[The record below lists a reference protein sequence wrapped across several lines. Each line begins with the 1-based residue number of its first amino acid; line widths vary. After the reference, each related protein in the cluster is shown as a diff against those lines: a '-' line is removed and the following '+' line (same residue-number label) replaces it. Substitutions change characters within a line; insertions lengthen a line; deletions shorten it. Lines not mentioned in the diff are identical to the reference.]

1 MFSALRQGSSVYILE
16 KGSKVELKIGQVVS
30 VTSPTTPY
38 PYLTTSSTVDIVIK
52 VDDQTQDFKQLPSQL
67 SVATYNNGNTVI
79 SESRDLMC
87 QEVET
92 MIRNSR
98 QVLDSIPYH
107 EDLVKTGEEMLKQ
120 LSPQYAKQKD
130 QEDKINN
137 LETKVGG
144 IESKIDSIYNILSNS
159 LKDK

>member
-1 MFSALRQGSSVYILE
+1 MFSALRQGSQVYILE
-16 KGSKVELKIGQVVS
+16 KGSPAVLKIGQVVTS
-30 VTSPTTPY
+30 TSPVTTY
-38 PYLTTSSTVDIVIK
+38 PYLQQNTVDIVVK
-52 VDDQTQDFKQLPSQL
+52 VDDSTQEFKQLPSQL
-67 SVATYNNGNTVI
+67 SIANYNNGNTIV

-92 MIRNSR
+92 MIRNSK
-98 QVLDSIPYH
+98 QIIDSVPYH
-107 EDLVKTGEEMLKQ
+107 EEIIKSGESMLKD

-144 IESKIDSIYNILSNS
+144 IEDKIDSIYSLLTKS
-159 LKDK
+159 LKE

>member
-1 MFSALRQGSSVYILE
+1 MFSALRQGSQVYILE
-16 KGSKVELKIGQVVS
+16 KGSPAELKIGQVITA
-30 VTSPTTPY
+30 TSPTSSFPY
-38 PYLTTSSTVDIVIK
+38 MQNASTIDIVVK
-52 VDDQTQDFKQLPSQL
+52 VDDSTREFKQLPSQL
-67 SVATYNNGNTVI
+67 SVANYNNGNTII

-92 MIRNSR
+92 MIRNSK
-98 QVLDSIPYH
+98 QILDSVPYH
-107 EDLVKTGEEMLKQ
+107 EEVIKSGEIMLKD

-144 IESKIDSIYNILSNS
+144 IESKLDSIYTILTKS
-159 LKDK
+159 LKE